1 MGRYDAGSFNDSKP
15 SLIYAWRYLMSEKT
29 THPFVEEIA
38 EETRNGNIDRRDF
51 FKYAMVM
58 GLSVSA
64 AGKLVG
70 VRTAQAGIDQTEIVA
85 KKNWAALRSESP
97 FEIKNL
103 LIQEAKKAS
112 PDWINA
118 GRGNPNFLNTTVRK
132 GLALL
137 TLFAAEQAEQDTRFQ
152 DGGYRLSQ
160 AGIARQFEAFITR
173 NSNHP
178 GANFLRDAVQ
188 YACGNLS
195 MAPDTVVYQLTD
207 GIQGDF
213 YPDPPRIFPVTEAI
227 VNKYLDRVVFS
238 GKPPKGKFH
247 LFATE
252 GATASMIYIFNSL
265 RENMVLNK
273 GDKVAIVTPVFSPYL
288 ELPVLADYGLETV
301 YIQGERTLGWQIPDS
316 EVAKLKD
323 PAIKALYMVN
333 PTNPTSVSLNK
344 DTIKRMSSAI
354 RKHNPNMVIISD
366 TVYSSFVEKFDTF
379 GQELPENIL
388 GVYSFS
394 KYFGVTGWRLG
405 AVMVHENCIVD
416 RLIKSLPKRDQ
427 AKLDM
432 RYRLASTAPEDI
444 KFYERLEM
452 DSRQVALSHTGGL
465 SCPQQAAMSLFA
477 LFELLD
483 TNYSYK
489 ASIMGILKKRWE
501 AFYNG
506 LGMPVPTG
514 DNLSR
519 YYSLIDLGHLAEVK
533 HGREYAAKMMKN
545 DPLGF
550 VFRLAQNE
558 ATVCL
563 PGKGF
568 AGPDWS
574 LRVAL
579 ANISQDDCAA
589 VGQNILKVLESYK

>member
-1 MGRYDAGSFNDSKP
+1 M
-15 SLIYAWRYLMSEKT
+15 
-29 THPFVEEIA
+29 
-38 EETRNGNIDRRDF
+38 
-51 FKYAMVM
+51 
-58 GLSVSA
+58 
-64 AGKLVG
+64 
-70 VRTAQAGIDQTEIVA
+70 
-85 KKNWAALRSESP
+85 
-97 FEIKNL
+97 
-103 LIQEAKKAS
+103 
-112 PDWINA
+112 
-118 GRGNPNFLNTTVRK
+118 RK

-273 GDKVAIVTPVFSPYL
+273 GDKVAIVTPCFFTPIWNCRSWPTMALRRSTSKGNEPWDGRYRTVK
-288 ELPVLADYGLETV
+288 LPNSKIRRSRLFT
-301 YIQGERTLGWQIPDS
+301 WSIPPIPLPFRLTRIPLS
-316 EVAKLKD
+316 VCHRPFVSIIPIWSLFRIRFIPALLKNLI
-323 PAIKALYMVN
+323 P
-333 PTNPTSVSLNK
+333 
-344 DTIKRMSSAI
+344 
-354 RKHNPNMVIISD
+354 
-366 TVYSSFVEKFDTF
+366 F

-432 RYRLASTAPEDI
+432 RYRLASTA
-444 KFYERLEM
+444 R
-452 DSRQVALSHTGGL
+452 GG
-465 SCPQQAAMSLFA
+465 
-477 LFELLD
+477 
-483 TNYSYK
+483 Y
-489 ASIMGILKKRWE
+489 
-501 AFYNG
+501 
-506 LGMPVPTG
+506 
-514 DNLSR
+514 
-519 YYSLIDLGHLAEVK
+519 
-533 HGREYAAKMMKN
+533 
-545 DPLGF
+545 
-550 VFRLAQNE
+550 
-558 ATVCL
+558 
-563 PGKGF
+563 
-568 AGPDWS
+568 
-574 LRVAL
+574 
-579 ANISQDDCAA
+579 
-589 VGQNILKVLESYK
+589 